1 MDPLSDARVLDS
13 WQTNA
18 AAWSD
23 IVRDQ
28 GVESRRLVTDA
39 AVVDAVRGC
48 SPRRVLDLGCG
59 EGWLSRRLAAQGIN
73 VLGVDA
79 IPELVRRAA
88 EAGGGGARYEVATYE
103 ELAERTFDAP
113 FDVVVANFSL
123 IGATAVDDVV
133 ARVPAWLSHGGR
145 LIVQTVHPLMAV
157 GDLPYETGWRP
168 GSWSGFPSTF
178 TDPAPWY
185 FRTTSDWLSLVRR
198 AGLEFESVREPLHP
212 TSRRPASLLIV
223 ARRPPGP
230 AR

>member
-1 MDPLSDARVLDS
+1 MDPLSDARVIDS
-13 WQTNA
+13 WHTNA

-39 AVVDAVRGC
+39 AVVDAVRSC

-59 EGWLSRRLAAQGIN
+59 EGWLSRRLAEQGVD
-73 VLGVDA
+73 VLGIDA
-79 IPELVRRAA
+79 IPELVRRAT
-88 EAGGGGARYEVATYE
+88 EAGGARYEVATYE
-103 ELAERTFDAP
+103 ELASRTFDAP
-113 FDVVVANFSL
+113 FDLVVANFSL

-133 ARVPAWLSHGGR
+133 RRVPEWLVPGGR
-145 LIVQTVHPLMAV
+145 LVVQTVHPLVAV

-178 TDPAPWY
+178 TDPAPWF
-185 FRTTSDWLSLVRR
+185 FRTTADWLALVIG
-198 AGLEFESVREPLHP
+198 AGLELESMREPLHP
-212 TSRRPASLLIV
+212 TTRRPASLLIL
-223 ARRPPGP
+223 ARRPVGP